1 MSTENNIKNLHD
13 IVLQYDKATISGT
26 KPINILQ
33 NPLNEVT
40 INDIAPFEQRCAIMA
55 WHIAYI
61 EYSKNNSDK
70 TYQNFVSECVGTLP
84 GLKLYQEAF
93 EKAQNL
99 LDKELT
105 IAKLKKFQAS

>member
-1 MSTENNIKNLHD
+1 MSTENNIKPLHD
-13 IVLQYDKATISGT
+13 IVLQYDKTTVSGI
-26 KPINILQ
+26 KPANIIKESLSG
-33 NPLNEVT
+33 VT
-40 INDIAPFEQRCAIMA
+40 INDIPGFGQRCVIMA

-70 TYQNFVSECVGTLP
+70 NYQSFISECIGTLP
-84 GLKLYQEAF
+84 GLKLYQDAF